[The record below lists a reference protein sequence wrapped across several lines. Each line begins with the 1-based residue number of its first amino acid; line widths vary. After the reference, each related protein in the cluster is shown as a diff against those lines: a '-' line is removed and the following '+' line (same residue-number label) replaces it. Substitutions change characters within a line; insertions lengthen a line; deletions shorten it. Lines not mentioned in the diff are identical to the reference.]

1 MSRKHSPNDEDERR
15 RLQEYIFGLEDA
27 NERIEALTNEHEALK
42 NSLELFLAVL
52 GGTIQGITLI
62 RDGRFLWLNHGF
74 IDILGWDF
82 EQLCGAKVE
91 KIFPNR
97 EEFQRVKEQI
107 SSAFRTDGQINMQ
120 YEFPHKEGH
129 RVPCLLTGRPVD
141 VNDGSKGMVFS
152 LTDFT
157 EQERFNRDLKQ
168 EIKKRMLAQEE
179 SVRAIEEAERA
190 NRSKSDFLAKM
201 SHELR
206 TPLNAIEGIAQ
217 LIKERVNDP
226 QSVELIEH
234 LEKASHHLVA
244 LIGDILDFSK
254 IESGKMELEYVR
266 FDLWGLLNEV
276 VSTLGYRAMDRDIC
290 LKLNLDSLTP
300 RYRMGDPIR
309 LKQIV
314 FNLLGNSLKFVDQG
328 NVTVDVRPADGHLGG
343 SNILEIVVTDTGPG
357 IPAEA
362 LKKIFGK
369 FEQGAEGVRKGGTGL
384 GLAITNELTK
394 LMGGNIQ
401 VSSTVGK
408 GTSFTV
414 HVKLDEAPSTTEQQP
429 QVVIEPV
436 RNRRALIVDDVPVNR
451 MVLRLLLK
459 KNGWEV
465 AEAQNGLEALQILEK
480 DVNFDVILM
489 DISMPVM
496 DGERANQK
504 IKESSSP
511 IKDIPVVALTAHAF
525 SSDRERFLKAGLQ
538 GYVSKP
544 VRPVDL
550 WGEIN
555 RVLKQSNLEAPIK
568 SC

>member
-1 MSRKHSPNDEDERR
+1 MSKKILPNDEDERR
-15 RLQEYIFGLEDA
+15 RLQDYIFGLEDA
-27 NERIEALTNEHEALK
+27 NEKIEALTSEHEALK

-62 RDGRFLWLNHGF
+62 RDDRFLWLNQGF
-74 IDILGWDF
+74 IEILGWDF
-82 EQLCGAKVE
+82 GDLCGAGVE
-91 KIFPNR
+91 IVFSDPQ
-97 EEFQRVKEQI
+97 EFQRVKEQI
-107 SSAFRTDGQINMQ
+107 GTAFRTQGQINIQ
-120 YEFPHKEGH
+120 YDFPHKDGH

-141 VNDGSKGMVFS
+141 ANDRSKGMVFS

-157 EQERFNRDLKQ
+157 EQERINRELKL
-168 EIKKRMLAQEE
+168 EIEKRIRAQEE
-179 SVRAIEEAERA
+179 SAMAREEAEKA
-190 NRSKSDFLAKM
+190 NMAKSDFLAKM

-217 LIKERVNDP
+217 LIRDRVDDP
-226 QSVELIEH
+226 QSIELIEH
-234 LEKASHHLVA
+234 LEQASRHLVA

-266 FDLWGLLNEV
+266 FDLWKLFDEV
-276 VSTLGYRAMDRDIC
+276 FSTLGYRAKDRDIC
-290 LKLNLDSLTP
+290 LKLNLDPRTA
-300 RYRMGDPIR
+300 RYRFGDPVR

-314 FNLLGNSLKFVDQG
+314 FNLLGNSLKFLDRG
-328 NVTVDVRPADGHLGG
+328 NITVDVRPLGAHQ
-343 SNILEIVVTDTGPG
+343 NQEDILEIVVTDTGPG

-369 FEQGAEGVRKGGTGL
+369 FEQGTEGVRKGGTGL

-401 VSSTVGK
+401 VSSNIGRGTV
-408 GTSFTV
+408 FTV
-414 HVKLDEAPSTTEQQP
+414 HVKLDEAPAAIEEQP
-429 QVVIEPV
+429 ELVVEPV
-436 RNRRALIVDDVPVNR
+436 RNRRALIADDVPVNR

-459 KNGWEV
+459 KNGWDV
-465 AEAQNGLEALQILEK
+465 VEAQNGLEVLQILQG

-496 DGERANQK
+496 DGEMANQK
-504 IKESSSP
+504 IKESVSP
-511 IKDIPVVALTAHAF
+511 IKEIPVLALTAHAF
-525 SSDRERFLKAGLQ
+525 SSDRERFLKGGMQ

-550 WGEIN
+550 WGELN
-555 RVLKQSNLEAPIK
+555 RVLKIR
-568 SC
+568 